1 MALLTEELLLLRAQS
16 YYDDDIYYD
25 ASKDTKPKQVK
36 AQEAAA
42 CIRGLLLPE

>member
-1 MALLTEELLLLRAQS
+1 MALLTEELLLLLAQS

-25 ASKDTKPKQVK
+25 ASKDTKPKQ